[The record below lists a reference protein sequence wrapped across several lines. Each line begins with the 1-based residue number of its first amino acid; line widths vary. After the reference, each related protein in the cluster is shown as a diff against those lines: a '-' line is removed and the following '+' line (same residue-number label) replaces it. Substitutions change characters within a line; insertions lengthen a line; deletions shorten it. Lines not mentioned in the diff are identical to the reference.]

1 MSSLTKT
8 SISSTTSNS
17 LHFTI
22 TSIHPDATMNYFETR
37 GKEMIIPTVLYM
49 LTDLLERERRQK
61 SKLYRK
67 LQEAI
72 KVVFEEED
80 REYDGDNITDYEA
93 PYVMEQVGD
102 MLLTAIKILESN
114 LNDNWE
120 NGIFDGLSYLQ
131 MESEPYLSKL
141 PSITILL
148 QFKESVVSTSLEGI
162 KTTTSLDTN
171 LMEWL

>member
-1 MSSLTKT
+1 
-8 SISSTTSNS
+8 
-17 LHFTI
+17 
-22 TSIHPDATMNYFETR
+22 
-37 GKEMIIPTVLYM
+37 MIIPTVLYM

-148 QFKESVVSTSLEGI
+148 QFKEAVVSTSLEGI